1 MNGYLIVRA
10 VFALIVIYTA
20 VALNPIEGHM
30 VINAALGAA
39 IAFVIVVTEARLRDT
54 AVTSLL
60 GGLIGL
66 GVGLAIA
73 GAVGRSLFWANLD
86 NTGVRFLHGLI
97 LIVLPYLGLVLGA
110 RKGEWLEP
118 SKFVSLFRDVRAEKR
133 YRILD
138 TSVIIDGR
146 VADIVETG
154 FLDGSLVVPQ
164 FVLQELQRI
173 ADSPDALR
181 RNRGRRGLDVVRRMQ
196 KMAGVDL
203 TISDVD
209 FPDVKE
215 VDMKLIAMAQSLLGQ
230 VVTNDF
236 NLNKVAQ
243 LRGISVL
250 NINELANA
258 LKPAVL
264 PGEQMTVFVIKEG
277 KEQNQG
283 VAYLDDGT
291 MVVVDNARSRIGHNV
306 DIIVTS
312 VLQTTAG
319 RMIFGR
325 LSATGLA
332 EARSERNDRE
342 DSGRRPRP
350 AAQA

>member
-291 MVVVDNARSRIGHNV
+291 MVVVDNARSRIGRNV